1 MKWRDDSQ
9 HRKAKNNQ
17 KWLELF
23 VCKCRSHLSFM
34 ICIAADIFTREL
46 VELVGFCFCFVVLL
60 VVVERENLREILL
73 QLAPPNTIY
82 FCPIKPHLAG
92 PLPAIKET
100 K

>member
-46 VELVGFCFCFVVLL
+46 VGFCFCFVLLLL
-60 VVVERENLREILL
+60 VVVVEKENLREILL

-82 FCPIKPHLAG
+82 LGRLK
-92 PLPAIKET
+92 
-100 K
+100 